1 VIEITNL
8 AQHKIAVIEDEPSI
22 RMLYETKLGLSGFTV
37 KSAANGVEGLALIR
51 DFAPDLIL
59 LDILMPQMNGDE
71 MLRQLREQD
80 WGANVRVVVLTNI
93 SRDEAPSILRFLRID
108 RYVVKAHHT
117 PSQIVEIV
125 REVLHIK

>member
-1 VIEITNL
+1 
-8 AQHKIAVIEDEPSI
+8 
-22 RMLYETKLGLSGFTV
+22 MLYETKLGLSGFTV

>member
-1 VIEITNL
+1 MIEITNQS
-8 AQHKIAVIEDEPSI
+8 QHKIAVIEDEPSI